1 MRYDLVFITAA
12 LLCLLAGEG
21 LGIYMGIGQ
30 DFTLSPA
37 HAHMNLLGWVTL
49 AAFGLMHRAYPAL
62 SGSRIAAPQMVLAL
76 FANIAMPIGLGAFL
90 LTNAGEP
97 LLIASAFG
105 VVLATV
111 LFVIMFVR
119 KAALARAA

>member
-1 MRYDLVFITAA
+1 MRYDLIFITTA
-12 LLCLLAGEG
+12 LLCLLVGES

-62 SGSRIAAPQMVLAL
+62 GGSRMALPQMVLAL
-76 FANIAMPIGLGAFL
+76 VANIAMPIGLGAYL
-90 LTNAGEP
+90 LTNMGEP
-97 LLIASAFG
+97 LLIAGSLG
-105 VVLATV
+105 VILATA
-111 LFVIMFVR
+111 LFMLMFVR